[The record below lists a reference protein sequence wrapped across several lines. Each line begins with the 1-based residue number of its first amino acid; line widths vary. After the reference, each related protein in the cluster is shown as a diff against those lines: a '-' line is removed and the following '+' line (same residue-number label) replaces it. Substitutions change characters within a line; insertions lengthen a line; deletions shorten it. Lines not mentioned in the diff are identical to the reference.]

1 MEICCTV
8 KKENLQVNF
17 GHKDSLISIQEQ
29 PPIKVSALEV
39 MFLVLLVEAFSLWWK
54 GPESQVA
61 KRLPTYEG
69 KHPSLGCLCAQT
81 HFFDSLCTRSAKY

>member
-29 PPIKVSALEV
+29 PSIKVSALEV
-39 MFLVLLVEAFSLWWK
+39 MFLVLLVEAFSLW
-54 GPESQVA
+54 
-61 KRLPTYEG
+61 
-69 KHPSLGCLCAQT
+69 
-81 HFFDSLCTRSAKY
+81 